1 MNKPIIAIFVASNL
15 ATKEEE
21 QLIDKYVRYPHIIL
35 NAETYTTQESVMVD
49 AVCGKV
55 PSHLKHLPD
64 PDTVIAQYEQY
75 LAGTGKDV
83 GGNPPTPPANG
94 ETGDKGGDTPPP
106 PPSPPQTGFGNP
118 PTPPA
123 NNKNN

>member
-21 QLIDKYVRYPHIIL
+21 QLIDKYMRYPHIIL
-35 NAETYTTQESVMVD
+35 NAETFSKQESVIVD

-55 PSHLKHLPD
+55 PSHLKDLPD
-64 PDTVIAQYEQY
+64 PDTVIAKYEQY

-83 GGNPPTPPANG
+83 GGNPPTPP
-94 ETGDKGGDTPPP
+94 TPPENGDGNKDGNKEGGNNN
-106 PPSPPQTGFGNP
+106 PPSTGFGNP
-118 PTPPA
+118 PTPP
-123 NNKNN
+123 NKN